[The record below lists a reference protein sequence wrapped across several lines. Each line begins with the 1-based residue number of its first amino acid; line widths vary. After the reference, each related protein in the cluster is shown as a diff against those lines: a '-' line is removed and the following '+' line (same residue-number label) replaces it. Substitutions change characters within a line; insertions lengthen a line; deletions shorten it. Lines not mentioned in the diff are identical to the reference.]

1 MTMQS
6 IRKTVLVPHSAAQM
20 YELVDRVEDYPRF
33 LPWCGGVEVHERSE
47 TVLDVTVRIEFL
59 KVSTFF
65 RTRDTKTE
73 HEIVMHFVD
82 GPFKAL
88 TGIWRFQPLMED
100 ACKIEF
106 ELDYEFSS
114 RTLDAVIG
122 PVFGKI
128 TSTFVDAFVKEADR
142 KYG

>member
-1 MTMQS
+1 MQCL
-6 IRKTVLVPHSAAQM
+6 RKSVLVSHSAQEM
-20 YELVDRVEDYPRF
+20 FDLVDRVEDYPRF
-33 LPWCGGVEVHERSE
+33 LPWCGGVEVHERSPE
-47 TVLDVTVRIEFL
+47 LLDVTIKIEFL

-65 RTRDTKTE
+65 RTRDIKSE
-73 HEIVMHFVD
+73 NEIVMHFVD

-88 TGIWRFQPLMED
+88 KGVWRFTPLMAD

-114 RTLDAVIG
+114 RTLDVIIG

-142 KYG
+142 KFG